1 MTVNTTVRH
10 FFENSSQSTSHAAS
24 SHSDQA
30 CEITADSALEVT
42 AKALAYIFIFL
53 VSFFG
58 NIFLLVVIYKKKQL
72 RRSINYFVFNMAVSD
87 LFNPLTI
94 MTVKIVEIISGSSS
108 WKVDRPWLLGNILCK
123 LAYFLP
129 DVSSVVSIGSLL
141 LISIDRLIAVVFPLR
156 AKLISSKVRLISILS
171 TWFVAIAIHAP
182 YFYSFKLIPH
192 ENETYCELNWGPA
205 FDHMKTHRGFVTA
218 NFITFI
224 PIPICVL
231 ASVYSIIVWTIRKK
245 NKKTKE
251 KLSCRQNHRD
261 RQLRNIVRLAVAI
274 MMSFVSCMT
283 PLLIYLFL
291 IIFLWNW
298 ESPPICAFQT
308 VLPFICVF
316 LLHSWS
322 AVNPC
327 ICFIFSKNYRNGLR
341 QCFHCNCLS
350 RRISGLQEKYQ
361 MQTTTSSYGD
371 SSLQT
376 HSSSVH
382 FVSYSRKA

>member
-123 LAYFLP
+123 LAHFLP
-129 DVSSVVSIGSLL
+129 DVSVVVSIGSLL
-141 LISIDRLIAVVFPLR
+141 LISIDRLIAVVFPLK

-291 IIFLWNW
+291 KIFLWNW

-308 VLPFICVF
+308 VIPFICLF
-316 LLHSWS
+316 LMHSWS

-327 ICFIFSKNYRNGLR
+327 ICFIFSKNYRNGLK
-341 QCFHCNCLS
+341 QCFYCNYLN
-350 RRISGLQEKYQ
+350 RRISGLQEKYR
-361 MQTTTSSYGD
+361 MQTTTSS
-371 SSLQT
+371 
-376 HSSSVH
+376 
-382 FVSYSRKA
+382 